1 MNCFFRAFKNTSYL
15 LIALL
20 LFAGG
25 FSFAYSAELQVSN
38 AVNEPVQTRKQIT
51 ILAQHFSSH
60 YSNVAK
66 SLSLSPLS
74 DSHRVVNMSLADW
87 KSQRP
92 ESELIISLGRSPLE
106 ELVKTE
112 HQEPILA
119 AVITYQDFR
128 EIVKQQSANNT
139 LSAIF
144 YDPDPLRQ
152 ITLGK
157 LLLPLSD
164 TVGVMHSMEPPFFIE
179 EYQAMAEALGLSLNA
194 IPLKQTTEVAIQFP
208 RLVQKAD
215 FIIAQPDPVIYNN
228 QTLPRVLLTS
238 YRQRKVV
245 IGYSTGVVKAGAVAT
260 TYTTAEMLID
270 DLEESALE
278 ILSNKTDSFT
288 RHSKYYDISYNL
300 EVANSLGL
308 DIVSK
313 EELQKKIA
321 ELYLE
326 TLNKTDSQ

>member
-25 FSFAYSAELQVSN
+25 FSFAYSAEPQVSN
-38 AVNEPVQTRKQIT
+38 GSNEPIHEKKQIT
-51 ILAQHFSSH
+51 IIAQHFSSH
-60 YSNVAK
+60 FSNIAK
-66 SLSLSPLS
+66 SLSLSSLS
-74 DSHRVVNMSLADW
+74 DSYRVVNMSLADW
-87 KSQRP
+87 KRQQPDSA
-92 ESELIISLGRSPLE
+92 LIISLGRSPLE
-106 ELVKTE
+106 ELVKTG
-112 HQEPILA
+112 HQKPILA

-128 EIVKQQSANNT
+128 EIVKQEATPNA

-164 TVGVMHSMEPPFFIE
+164 AVGVMHSMETPFFIE
-179 EYQAMAEALGLSLNA
+179 EYQTITEALDLSLNA

-208 RLVQKAD
+208 RLVEKAD
-215 FIIAQPDPVIYNN
+215 FIIAQPDPVIYNS

-270 DLEESALE
+270 DLEESAQE
-278 ILSNKTDSFT
+278 ILKNETASFT

-300 EVANSLGL
+300 EVAHSLGL

-313 EELQKKIA
+313 EELEAKIA
-321 ELYLE
+321 ELHPG
-326 TLNKTDSQ
+326 TLNEPAPQ

>member
-1 MNCFFRAFKNTSYL
+1 M
-15 LIALL
+15 
-20 LFAGG
+20 
-25 FSFAYSAELQVSN
+25 
-38 AVNEPVQTRKQIT
+38 
-51 ILAQHFSSH
+51 
-60 YSNVAK
+60 
-66 SLSLSPLS
+66 SLS
-74 DSHRVVNMSLADW
+74 DW
-87 KSQRP
+87 KQQQP
-92 ESELIISLGRSPLE
+92 ESALIISLGRSPLE
-106 ELVKTE
+106 ELVKTGYE
-112 HQEPILA
+112 EPILA

-128 EIVKQQSANNT
+128 EIVTQESAQNS

-152 ITLGK
+152 LILGK
-157 LLLPLSD
+157 LLLPFSD
-164 TVGVMHSMEPPFFIE
+164 AVGVMHSMETPFFIE
-179 EYQAMAEALGLSLNA
+179 EYQAITETLGLSLNA

-215 FIIAQPDPVIYNN
+215 FIIAQPDSVIYNS

-245 IGYSTGVVKAGAVAT
+245 IGYSTGIVKAGAVAT

-278 ILSNKTDSFT
+278 ILSNKKDSFT

-308 DIVSK
+308 DIISK
-313 EELQKKIA
+313 EELQTKIA

-326 TLNKTDSQ
+326 PLNETNSQ

>member
-1 MNCFFRAFKNTSYL
+1 MNCFFRPFKNTSYL

-25 FSFAYSAELQVSN
+25 FRFAYSAEHQASN
-38 AVNEPVQTRKQIT
+38 VGNEPVQAKKQIT
-51 ILAQHFSSH
+51 IIAQHFSSH
-60 YSNVAK
+60 FSSIAK
-66 SLSLSPLS
+66 SLSLSSLS
-74 DSHRVVNMSLADW
+74 DTHRVVNMSLADW
-87 KSQRP
+87 KMQQP
-92 ESELIISLGRSPLE
+92 ESALIISLGRSPLE

-128 EIVKQQSANNT
+128 EIVKQETTPNA

-152 ITLGK
+152 IVLGK

-164 TVGVMHSMEPPFFIE
+164 SVGVMHSMETPFFIE
-179 EYQAMAEALGLSLNA
+179 EYQTITEALDLSLNA
-194 IPLKQTTEVAIQFP
+194 IPLRQTTEVAIQFP

-215 FIIAQPDPVIYNN
+215 FIIAQPDPVIYNS

-270 DLEESALE
+270 DLEESAVE
-278 ILSNKTDSFT
+278 ILSNKKTSFT

-313 EELQKKIA
+313 EELQAKI
-321 ELYLE
+321 EKLQQE
-326 TLNKTDSQ
+326 TLNESDSQ